1 MQISNSSPQ
10 YNVNKNITFG
20 SQKLFPVLLEKT
32 LVNGTKE
39 KISAHFSLLEKSD
52 IGDLFKHRKEIK
64 NTKYGEYILD
74 EIICF
79 FKKRMYSYNFFG
91 IELEQKTKKFEGLSS
106 VFNSNWLEI
115 DYLQN
120 IKQEKSIKGIGT
132 ALLYGICKFAQ
143 KNNKNHIELIAADE
157 TLYNFYKN
165 IGFTNKGLNQSKFM
179 LTDQDYGSTIDYI
192 EQNFYKDLICK

>member
-10 YNVNKNITFG
+10 YNTNKKISFG

-120 IKQEKSIKGIGT
+120 IKQDKSIKGIGT
-132 ALLYGICKFAQ
+132 ALLYGICKFLLNGICLIPANQ
-143 KNNKNHIELIAADE
+143 KRLKN
-157 TLYNFYKN
+157 F
-165 IGFTNKGLNQSKFM
+165 
-179 LTDQDYGSTIDYI
+179 
-192 EQNFYKDLICK
+192 